1 MLYRYLISKKG
12 FTMMEMLIVVAVLGV
27 LVGIAVPVFDASLK
41 VQKRNDCRNQVLVI
55 QTAVK
60 QVMFGMIDNGKRQTE
75 INIASWPDGGEF
87 YKRQYNPNDENLKLN
102 VSSEHNYKYY
112 TKLDDVLTI
121 GKIRGGYRDINQYPD
136 YRDGC
141 SYDPVTNTGG
151 TKYYLKKKALENIE
165 FYKTLDLEEVDGEKQ
180 IPVCPFANYEN
191 DTTEDDYF
199 YCIFY
204 DGTVCCTCPEC
215 NK

>member
-12 FTMMEMLIVVAVLGV
+12 FTMMEMLIAVAVLGI

-60 QVMFGMIDNGKRQTE
+60 QVMFGMIDNGRRQEE
-75 INIASWPDGGEF
+75 INIASWPDGGQF
-87 YKRQYNPNDENLKLN
+87 FKQQYTPNDTSLKLN
-102 VSSEHNYKYY
+102 VGSEYDYKYF
-112 TKLDDVLTI
+112 TKLDEVLTLGI
-121 GKIRGGYRDINQYPD
+121 IRGGYNPD
-136 YRDGC
+136 YDEASC
-141 SYDPVTNTGG
+141 KATG
-151 TKYYLKKKALENIE
+151 KYLKKQKLENIE

-204 DGTVCCTCPEC
+204 DGTVCCTCPAC